1 MTGSSP
7 IAPSTAR
14 LPDSLVSTEWL
25 AANLGA
31 SGLRVFDTTCFLVPD
46 PQTTLRAE
54 SGRSSYERAHIPGS
68 AFLDITGDEFSDPA
82 GRFRFTMPS
91 PERLAEAFGA
101 HGIGDDTA
109 VVLYAADNP
118 SWATRFWW
126 MLQVAGHDNAAV
138 LDGGLKKWTAEGRP
152 VESGAERHPP
162 ATLTPDPRPH
172 LVVGRDGV
180 LEALAGG
187 ACVINALSP
196 EQHRGEGVH
205 YGRPGRIAGSVNV
218 ASRDLL
224 DPSTNAFIPR
234 GEIAAAMREAG
245 ALDAERVV
253 PYCGGGIAASVT
265 TFWLT
270 RLGHRNV
277 ALYDNSLGEWVT
289 DPDLPMQS
297 G

>member
-7 IAPSTAR
+7 ID
-14 LPDSLVSTEWL
+14 LPDSLVTTDWL
-25 AANLGA
+25 AANRDA
-31 SGLRVFDTTCFLVPD
+31 PGLRVFDTTCFLVPD
-46 PQTTLRAE
+46 PKTTLRAE
-54 SGRSSYERAHIPGS
+54 SGRAAYEEGHIPGA
-68 AFLDITGDEFSDPA
+68 AFLDITGEEFSDPS
-82 GRFRFTMPS
+82 GRFRFTMPA
-91 PERLAEAFGA
+91 PEKLAVAFAA

-126 MLQVAGHDNAAV
+126 MLRVAGHDNAAV
-138 LDGGLKKWTAEGRP
+138 LDGGLKKWKAEGRRL
-152 VESGAERHPP
+152 ETGRERHP
-162 ATLTPDPRPH
+162 ATTFTAAPRPH
-172 LVVGRDGV
+172 LVVGREGV
-180 LEALAGG
+180 LEALAAGH
-187 ACVINALSP
+187 CVVNALSP

-218 ASRDLL
+218 ASRGLL
-224 DPSTNAFIPR
+224 DPETGAFLPR
-234 GEIAAAMREAG
+234 AEIEAALRAAG
-245 ALDAERVV
+245 ALEAERVV

-270 RLGHRNV
+270 RLGHPNV

-289 DPDLPMQS
+289 DPDLPMQT

>member
-7 IAPSTAR
+7 IAPSTPP
-14 LPDSLVSTEWL
+14 LPDSLVSTAWL

-31 SGLRVFDTTCFLVPD
+31 PGLRVFDTTCFLVPD

-54 SGRSSYERAHIPGS
+54 SGRSSYERAHIPGA
-68 AFLDITGDEFSDPA
+68 AFLDITGDDFSDPQ
-82 GRFRFTMPS
+82 GRYRFTMPG

-101 HGIGDDTA
+101 HGIGDDAA

-162 ATLTPDPRPH
+162 TTLTPAPRPH

-180 LEALAGG
+180 LEALASG
-187 ACVINALSP
+187 ACVVNALSP
-196 EQHRGEGVH
+196 EQHRGDGVH
-205 YGRPGRIAGSVNV
+205 YGRSGRIAGSVNV

-234 GEIAAAMREAG
+234 EEIAAAMREAG
-245 ALDAERVV
+245 ALQAERVV

-289 DPDLPMQS
+289 DPELPMQT

>member
-1 MTGSSP
+1 MTGSSL
-7 IAPSTAR
+7 IT
-14 LPDSLVSTEWL
+14 LPDSLVSTDWL
-25 AANLGA
+25 AAHLG
-31 SGLRVFDTTCFLVPD
+31 SPGLRVFDATCFLLPD
-46 PQTTLRAE
+46 PKTTLRAE
-54 SGRSSYERAHIPGS
+54 SGRPAYEAAHIPGA

-82 GRFRFTMPS
+82 GAFRFTMPK
-91 PERLAEAFGA
+91 PQRLADAFGA

-109 VVLYAADNP
+109 VVLYAVDNP

-126 MLQVAGHDNAAV
+126 MLRVAGFDNAAV
-138 LDGGLKKWTAEGRP
+138 LDGGLKKWQAEGRP
-152 VESGAERHPP
+152 VETGTARYPSASMTAR
-162 ATLTPDPRPH
+162 PRPH

-180 LEALAGG
+180 LEALGGG

-196 EQHRGEGVH
+196 EQHRGDGTH
-205 YGRPGRIAGSVNV
+205 YGRPGRIAGSGNV

-224 DPSTNAFIPR
+224 DPATNAFKPQA
-234 GEIAAAMREAG
+234 EIAGMMRGSG

-270 RLGHRNV
+270 RLGHTNV
-277 ALYDNSLGEWVT
+277 ALYDNSLSEWVT
-289 DPDLPMQS
+289 DPSLPMET

>member
-1 MTGSSP
+1 MTGSSG
-7 IAPSTAR
+7 IT
-14 LPDSLVSTEWL
+14 LPDSLVSTGWL
-25 AANLGA
+25 ADNLGA
-31 SGLRVFDTTCFLVPD
+31 PGLRVFDTTCFLVPD
-46 PQTTLRAE
+46 PKTTLRAE
-54 SGRSSYERAHIPGS
+54 SGRAVYEEGHVPG
-68 AFLDITGDEFSDPA
+68 AGFLDITVDAFSDPA
-82 GRFRFTMPS
+82 GAYRFTMPT
-91 PERLAEAFGA
+91 PERLAEAFGD

-109 VVLYAADNP
+109 VVLYAGDNP

-138 LDGGLKKWTAEGRP
+138 LDGGLPKWKAEGRP
-152 VESGAERHPP
+152 VETGVERHP
-162 ATLTPDPRPH
+162 AASLTAKPRPH

-187 ACVINALSP
+187 ACVVNALSP

-218 ASRDLL
+218 ASRALL
-224 DPSTNAFIPR
+224 DPRSGAFRPHA
-234 GEIAAAMREAG
+234 EIRAALEKAG
-245 ALDAERVV
+245 ALQAVRVV

-265 TFWLT
+265 AFWLT

-277 ALYDNSLGEWVT
+277 ALYDASLSEWVT
-289 DPDLPMQS
+289 DPSLPMET

>member
-1 MTGSSP
+1 MSGSSLM
-7 IAPSTAR
+7 T
-14 LPDSLVSTEWL
+14 LPDSLVSTTWL
-25 AANLGA
+25 AGNFAA
-31 SGLRVFDTTCFLVPD
+31 PGLRVFDCTCFLVPD
-46 PQTTLRAE
+46 PKTTLRAE
-54 SGRSSYERAHIPGS
+54 SGHAAYEAEHIPG
-68 AFLDITGDEFSDPA
+68 AGFLDITGDAFSDA
-82 GRFRFTMPS
+82 NGRFRFTMPT

-138 LDGGLKKWTAEGRP
+138 LDGGLRKWKAEGRP
-152 VESGAERHPP
+152 VESGAERYP
-162 ATLTPDPRPH
+162 ATTLTPDPRPH

-180 LEALAGG
+180 LEALGSG
-187 ACVINALSP
+187 ACVVNALSP
-196 EQHRGEGVH
+196 EQHRGDGGTH

-224 DPSTNAFIPR
+224 DPETGAFR
-234 GEIAAAMREAG
+234 TRAEIAAAMRAAG
-245 ALDAERVV
+245 ALDAVRVV

-265 TFWLT
+265 TFWLA

-277 ALYDNSLGEWVT
+277 ALYDNSLSEWVT
-289 DPDLPMQS
+289 DPALPMQT

>member
-7 IAPSTAR
+7 IASTGGL

-25 AANLGA
+25 ATNLDA
-31 SGLRVFDTTCFLVPD
+31 PGLRVFDTTCFLVPD

-54 SGRSSYERAHIPGS
+54 SGRSDYERAHIPGA
-68 AFLDITGDEFSDPA
+68 AFLDITGAEFSDPR
-82 GRFRFTMPS
+82 GRFRFTMPA
-91 PERLAEAFGA
+91 PERLAEAFAA

-152 VESGAERHPP
+152 VESGVERHP
-162 ATLTPDPRPH
+162 ATQLTPNPRPH
-172 LVVGRDGV
+172 LVVGREGV
-180 LEALAGG
+180 LEALAAG
-187 ACVINALSP
+187 ACVVNALTP
-196 EQHRGEGVH
+196 EQHRGDGTH

-224 DPSTNAFIPR
+224 DPSTNAFVPQE
-234 GEIAAAMREAG
+234 EIAAAMRAVG

-289 DPDLPMQS
+289 DPELPMQT

>member
-1 MTGSSP
+1 MTGSSL
-7 IAPSTAR
+7 IT
-14 LPDSLVSTEWL
+14 LPDSLVSTDWL
-25 AANLGA
+25 AAHLG
-31 SGLRVFDTTCFLVPD
+31 SPGLRVFDTTCFLLPD
-46 PQTTLRAE
+46 PKTTLRAE
-54 SGRSSYERAHIPGS
+54 TGRPAYEAAHLPQA
-68 AFLDITGDEFSDPA
+68 AFLDITGDDFSDPA
-82 GRFRFTMPS
+82 GAFRFTMPS
-91 PERLAEAFGA
+91 PQRLAESFGA

-126 MLQVAGHDNAAV
+126 MLRVAGFDKAAV
-138 LDGGLKKWTAEGRP
+138 LDGGLKKWQAEDRP
-152 VESGAERHPP
+152 VETGVAHYP
-162 ATLTPDPRPH
+162 AATMTAMPRPH

-180 LEALAGG
+180 LEALGSG

-196 EQHRGEGVH
+196 EQHRGDGSH

-218 ASRDLL
+218 ASRELL
-224 DPSTNAFIPR
+224 DPATNAFKPQA
-234 GEIAAAMREAG
+234 EIADMMRGSG

-270 RLGHRNV
+270 RLGHGNV
-277 ALYDNSLGEWVT
+277 ALYDNSLSEWVT
-289 DPDLPMQS
+289 DPNLPMVT

>member
-1 MTGSSP
+1 MTGSSL
-7 IAPSTAR
+7 IT
-14 LPDSLVSTEWL
+14 LPDSLVSTAWL
-25 AANLGA
+25 AENLGA
-31 SGLRVFDTTCFLVPD
+31 PGLLVFDTTCFLVPD

-54 SGRSSYERAHIPGS
+54 SGRQTYETAHIPGA
-68 AFLDITGDEFSDPA
+68 AFLDITGTDFSDPA

-91 PERLAEAFGA
+91 PERLAAAFGA
-101 HGIGDDTA
+101 HGVGDGTA

-138 LDGGLKKWTAEGRP
+138 LDGGFKKWRAEGRP
-152 VESGAERHPP
+152 VETGTERHPP

-180 LEALAGG
+180 LDALASG
-187 ACVINALSP
+187 ACVINALSA
-196 EQHRGEGVH
+196 EQHAGGGTH

-224 DPSTNAFIPR
+224 DPETGAFRP
-234 GEIAAAMREAG
+234 GAEIADALRAAG
-245 ALDAERVV
+245 ALEVERVV

-277 ALYDNSLGEWVT
+277 ALYDNSLSEWVT
-289 DPDLPMQS
+289 DPDLPMET

>member
-7 IAPSTAR
+7 IA
-14 LPDSLVSTEWL
+14 LPDSLVSTGWL
-25 AANLGA
+25 ADNLTA
-31 SGLRVFDTTCFLVPD
+31 PGLRVFDTTCFLVPD
-46 PQTTLRAE
+46 PKTALRAE
-54 SGRSSYERAHIPGS
+54 SGRTSYEAGHIPG
-68 AFLDITGDEFSDPA
+68 AGFLDITGPEFSDPS
-82 GRFRFTMPS
+82 GRFRFTMPG

-101 HGIGDDTA
+101 HGIGEDSA

-138 LDGGLKKWTAEGRP
+138 LDGGLKKWKAEGRAI
-152 VESGAERHPP
+152 EAGAERHPA
-162 ATLTPDPRPH
+162 ATLTPKPRPH
-172 LVVGRDGV
+172 LVVDREGV
-180 LEALAGG
+180 LDALAAGH
-187 ACVINALSP
+187 CVVNALTP
-196 EQHRGEGVH
+196 EQHAGTGGTH

-224 DPSTNAFIPR
+224 DPATNAFIPQA
-234 GEIAAAMREAG
+234 EIEAAMRAVG
-245 ALDAERVV
+245 ALEAERVV

-289 DPDLPMQS
+289 DPELPMQT

>member
-1 MTGSSP
+1 MES
-7 IAPSTAR
+7 R
-14 LPDSLVSTEWL
+14 LVEKV
-25 AANLGA
+25 GA
-31 SGLRVFDTTCFLVPD
+31 L
-46 PQTTLRAE
+46 
-54 SGRSSYERAHIPGS
+54 
-68 AFLDITGDEFSDPA
+68 
-82 GRFRFTMPS
+82 
-91 PERLAEAFGA
+91 
-101 HGIGDDTA
+101 GIGNGDT
-109 VVLYAADNP
+109 VVVYDVYGLQSAAR
-118 SWATRFWW
+118 TWW
-126 MLQVAGHDNAAV
+126 MFRLFGHDRVAV

-162 ATLTPDPRPH
+162 TTLTPAPRPH

-180 LEALAGG
+180 LEALASG
-187 ACVINALSP
+187 ACVVNALSP
-196 EQHRGEGVH
+196 EQHRGDGVH

-234 GEIAAAMREAG
+234 EEIAAAMREAG
-245 ALDAERVV
+245 ALQAERVV

-289 DPDLPMQS
+289 DPELPMQT